1 MYLYLLCLTDLELK
15 VTAAPSKESVK
26 FKWDASSKQCS
37 NFSQHNDLSYNCSC
51 VGKDKARYS
60 KVIFVTSIYMIIYIH
75 PRDFRSIKIFI
86 FLSTIQIQRK
96 TQAMQSVLLLVNGVF
111 IYFFVSFSSLLKGTF
126 LWSDWFAALHWVLL
140 RNSTSFQRWTH
151 WHANQNTEQH
161 QRWRW
166 ALVKL

>member
-15 VTAAPSKESVK
+15 VTDTPSKESVK
-26 FKWDASSKQCS
+26 FKWNASSKHCP
-37 NFSQHNDLSYNCSC
+37 NLSQPYDLSYSCNCVRKGQARNS
-51 VGKDKARYS
+51 KAIDGR
-60 KVIFVTSIYMIIYIH
+60 SIYMIIYIH

-126 LWSDWFAALHWVLL
+126 L
-140 RNSTSFQRWTH
+140 
-151 WHANQNTEQH
+151 
-161 QRWRW
+161 
-166 ALVKL
+166 